1 MLYRRT
7 DPDQTAR
14 VHRLLRPALV
24 LLIAA
29 LAFGV
34 SVAGAARSG
43 DLRDDFASFDVHQW
57 YKSSRPFG
65 WGAIDP
71 ANISVSGGLLHIR
84 LPGGT
89 LNGGEARSLSL
100 TRYGSYRVRMKV
112 ANAPSSL
119 TAFFLYKKPDFAQ
132 ELDIEIF
139 NDPSG
144 RVWFSTYSAGR
155 QTTVEKQL
163 GFDPTAAFH
172 EYAIE
177 YDPASVRFLVDG
189 AEVQRFTSGVTQSSM
204 YLHMNAWFPSWL
216 AGTRPAND
224 QFTDVDWVSFV
235 SR

>member
-1 MLYRRT
+1 
-7 DPDQTAR
+7 
-14 VHRLLRPALV
+14 VHRVWRPLLVAA
-24 LLIAA
+24 IAI

-34 SVAGAARSG
+34 SVAGAARAG
-43 DLRDDFASFDVHQW
+43 DYRDDFASFDVHRW

-65 WGAIDP
+65 WGVIDP
-71 ANISVSGGLLHIR
+71 ANVGVSDGMLGIR

-89 LNGGEARSLSL
+89 LNGGEVRSLSL

-144 RVWFSTYSAGR
+144 RVWFSTYSSGR
-155 QTTVEKQL
+155 VTTVEGQL
-163 GFDPTAAFH
+163 GFDPTVGFH

-177 YDPASVRFLVDG
+177 YDPGSVRFLVDG
-189 AEVQRFTSGVTQSSM
+189 TERQRFTSGVPSSSM
-204 YLHMNAWFPSWL
+204 YLHLNAWFPSWL
-216 AGTRPAND
+216 PGTRPAND
-224 QFTDVDWVSFV
+224 QFTYADWVEHV
-235 SR
+235 DR

>member
-71 ANISVSGGLLHIR
+71 ANVSVSGGFLHIR
-84 LPGGT
+84 LAGGT
-89 LNGGEARSLSL
+89 LNGDELEIQGRHLDRVRSLL
-100 TRYGSYRVRMKV
+100 GE
-112 ANAPSSL
+112 L
-119 TAFFLYKKPDFAQ
+119 GYKTK
-132 ELDIEIF
+132 
-139 NDPSG
+139 G
-144 RVWFSTYSAGR
+144 
-155 QTTVEKQL
+155 
-163 GFDPTAAFH
+163 
-172 EYAIE
+172 
-177 YDPASVRFLVDG
+177 
-189 AEVQRFTSGVTQSSM
+189 
-204 YLHMNAWFPSWL
+204 
-216 AGTRPAND
+216 
-224 QFTDVDWVSFV
+224 
-235 SR
+235 

>member
-1 MLYRRT
+1 VPR
-7 DPDQTAR
+7 
-14 VHRLLRPALV
+14 HCRPALV
-24 LLIAA
+24 LLVAA

-71 ANISVSGGLLHIR
+71 ANVSVSGGFLHIR
-84 LPGGT
+84 LAGGT
-89 LNGGEARSLSL
+89 LNGGEVRSLSL
-100 TRYGSYRVRMKV
+100 TRYGSYRARMKV

-119 TAFFLYKKPDFAQ
+119 TAFFVYKKPDFAQ

-177 YDPASVRFLVDG
+177 YDPGAVRFLVDG
-189 AEVQRFTSGVTQSSM
+189 VEVQRFTSGVTQSSM
-204 YLHMNAWFPSWL
+204 YLHLNAWFPSWL
-216 AGTRPAND
+216 PGTRPAND
-224 QFTDVDWVSFV
+224 QFTDVDWVSYAG
-235 SR
+235 R